1 MLTIRSL
8 ITMMLLSIIATG
20 VWASE
25 PQVSEIQSNIKQ
37 ITQLQ
42 QSIKFDIAQLKKAKG
57 ELEALTEYRIN
68 NKTETLTQK
77 IANLLADG
85 NVSKQKMIPI
95 VQHQLTFTQKVDAYL
110 AKDIST
116 LKAQMGQGDNFPI
129 ILQIA
134 KREIER
140 NQYLE
145 SQLQTITWAEKLG
158 LNVKTQKNK
167 LTKLLISRG
176 DQTQTLVNFIQ
187 GQLKIAINNVNGAG
201 KDVSAEQTT
210 KVANLKDWLNQS
222 NQSLGATI
230 VLLDELGQNTASLKK
245 TQFSISG
252 DITQDVLNID
262 VASSLIQ
269 QWAESAKNHA
279 IEFGPTLAFK
289 IFIFLIILV
298 VTSLV
303 ARIVEKFVKSA
314 VNTSKLSFSKLL
326 QDFFT
331 KLSSKVV
338 YTIGLLVALS
348 QLGFELAPLLAGFG
362 IAGVI
367 IGFAL
372 QDTLSN
378 FASGMMILIYRPFDV
393 GDLIN
398 AAGIQG
404 KVNHMSLVS
413 TTILTLDNQRLIVPN
428 NKIWGDTIN
437 NITVEQERRVD
448 MVFGIGYSDD
458 IDHAEKVLKDIV
470 MSHSKVLKTPAP
482 TIKLHTLN
490 NSSVD
495 FIVRPWSKPD
505 DYWDVYWDITR
516 EVKVRFDKEGIT
528 IPFPQRDV
536 HVYQQSAE

>member
-1 MLTIRSL
+1 MLKIRSL

>member
-1 MLTIRSL
+1 MLKFRSL
-8 ITMMLLSIIATG
+8 IIAILSLGICLGAQ
-20 VWASE
+20 ASQASALHE
-25 PQVSEIQSNIKQ
+25 SVEQ

-42 QSIKFDIAQLKKAKG
+42 HAINLDVAQLKKAKG

-68 NKTETLTQK
+68 VKTDELTQ
-77 IANLLADG
+77 LLTDL
-85 NVSKQKMIPI
+85 VSKSDTPKKKLKPLI
-95 VQHQLTFTQKVDAYL
+95 QHQLQFAEKIDAYL
-110 AKDIST
+110 AKDTQSLR
-116 LKAQMGQGDNFPI
+116 LKMGDSNNFPL

-134 KREIER
+134 QRENER
-140 NQYLE
+140 NQYIK
-145 SQLQTITWAEKLG
+145 SQLQAINWAETIG
-158 LNVKTQKNK
+158 LNVNTEKASLIKK
-167 LTKLLISRG
+167 LVQRG
-176 DQTQTLVNFIQ
+176 EQSQSLVNFIQ
-187 GQLKIAINNVNGAG
+187 GQLVAAIDVVNSAG
-201 KDVSAEQTT
+201 KDATAEQTT
-210 KVANLKDWLNQS
+210 KVANLKAWLAQS
-222 NQSLGATI
+222 NKGLESVIA
-230 VLLDELGQNTASLKK
+230 LLDELKQDTASLKK

-269 QWAESAKNHA
+269 QWVQSAKNHA
-279 IEFGPTLAFK
+279 VEFGPTLVFK

-298 VTSLV
+298 LASLI
-303 ARIVEKFVKSA
+303 AKLVEKFVYRAVSA
-314 VNTSKLSFSKLL
+314 SKLNFSKLL

-338 YTIGLLVALS
+338 YTIGLLIALS

-398 AAGIQG
+398 AAGVQG
-404 KVNHMSLVS
+404 KVSHMSLVS
-413 TTILTLDNQRLIVPN
+413 TTIMTLDNQRLIVPN

-437 NITVEQERRVD
+437 NITVERERRVD

-458 IDHAEKVLKDIV
+458 IEKAEKVLNDIV
-470 MSHSKVLKTPAP
+470 MSHPKVLKTPEP
-482 TIKLHTLN
+482 TLKLHTLN
-490 NSSVD
+490 TSSVD
-495 FIVRPWSKPD
+495 FIVRPWTKPD

-516 EVKVRFDKEGIT
+516 EVKLRFDKEGIT

-536 HVYQQSAE
+536 HIYQTSAE